1 MLSSLGLNAGLK
13 KFGGDKFKDPE
24 KNKET
29 NNAIKKAFKQMFKI
43 FMRYEYN
50 SSCTSRMFVL
60 ILYQEPKISD
70 VRNGWEASHGRGS

>member
-1 MLSSLGLNAGLK
+1 LK

-43 FMRYEYN
+43 FMKYEYL
-50 SSCTSRMFVL
+50 SSRNFCIFVL
-60 ILYQEPKISD
+60 ILYQEPKILG
-70 VRNGWEASHGRGS
+70 VRIGWEGSHGLDS